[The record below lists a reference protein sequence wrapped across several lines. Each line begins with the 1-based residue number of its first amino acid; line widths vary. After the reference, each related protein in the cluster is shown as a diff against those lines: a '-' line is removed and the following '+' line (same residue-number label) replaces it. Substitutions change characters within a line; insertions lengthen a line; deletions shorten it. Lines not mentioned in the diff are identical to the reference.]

1 MCVGSFVLGT
11 SDLLIVPLVCV
22 NAFWV
27 IFAVSVPRTRSIV
40 VDDFQEPWA
49 LRAHPELGF
58 LTVIALGT
66 EKTWLVVGTSR
77 GFVMLW
83 DLRFQAR
90 ARSMSLWLLLWLPM
104 LLLMLQ
110 RKSTQPVTGSACITR
125 AGWS

>member
-1 MCVGSFVLGT
+1 MFACFAW
-11 SDLLIVPLVCV
+11 LLCPG
-22 NAFWV
+22 
-27 IFAVSVPRTRSIV
+27 
-40 VDDFQEPWA
+40 FQEPWA

-90 ARSMSLWLLLWLPM
+90 AWCCLCRMGVVNVVVVLGFAIAAAVVKTNLSFHVLQWSSCSLH
-104 LLLMLQ
+104 
-110 RKSTQPVTGSACITR
+110 RR
-125 AGWS
+125 E